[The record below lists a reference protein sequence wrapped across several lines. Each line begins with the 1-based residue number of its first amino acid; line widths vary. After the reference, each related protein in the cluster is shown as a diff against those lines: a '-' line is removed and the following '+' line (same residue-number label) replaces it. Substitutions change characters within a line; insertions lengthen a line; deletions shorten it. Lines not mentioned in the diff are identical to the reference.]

1 MADLIR
7 SLDLDVD
14 AVCLRNEV
22 NASMSTTLIFNDIH
36 CEAIP
41 GVLHP
46 YSIGRGGEKFVNY
59 SVSFLFQQFPYC
71 CQNKTFLN
79 YSKIKVVNHTA
90 KQNWRYFLE

>member
-46 YSIGRGGEKFVNY
+46 YSIGRGGRNLPTTPY
-59 SVSFLFQQFPYC
+59 LSFFNNFPTAAKTKLF
-71 CQNKTFLN
+71 
-79 YSKIKVVNHTA
+79 
-90 KQNWRYFLE
+90 